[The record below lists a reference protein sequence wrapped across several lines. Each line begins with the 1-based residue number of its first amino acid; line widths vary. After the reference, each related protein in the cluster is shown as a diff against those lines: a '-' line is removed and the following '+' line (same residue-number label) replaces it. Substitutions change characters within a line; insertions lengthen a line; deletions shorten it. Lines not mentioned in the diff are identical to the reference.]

1 MKITSNKSGG
11 NGLINAPEYSSCA
24 GALNLTREEVV
35 DGPAISRAIEVV
47 VALTSE
53 EYNVSVEWE
62 LRRGQR

>member
-1 MKITSNKSGG
+1 M
-11 NGLINAPEYSSCA
+11 INAPEYSSCA
-24 GALNLTREEVV
+24 GALNLTKEEAA
-35 DGPAISRAIEVV
+35 DGPAISRAVEVV